1 MAGDPI
7 YEPTA
12 VRIQD
17 TTWASTT
24 SAMEPTTCSDDYGV
38 YVTFVDRTDYYVE
51 KIKEL
56 LRKEIIIKMKKNWVK
71 TQKEF
76 RPVPIIRPAAQLR
89 GVCFGGRGWA

>member
-7 YEPTA
+7 YEATA
-12 VRIQD
+12 INIQD
-17 TTWASTT
+17 TTWTSTVS
-24 SAMEPTTCSDDYGV
+24 SAEPTTTSDYDV
-38 YVTFVDRTDYYVE
+38 YITFVDRTDYYAD

-56 LRKEIIIKMKKNWVK
+56 LRKEIVLRMKKSWVK

-76 RPVPIIRPAAQLR
+76 KPVPIIRPAAQLR

>member
-17 TTWASTT
+17 TTWSSTT
-24 SAMEPTTCSDDYGV
+24 SATETTTSMDYDV
-38 YVTFVDRTDYYVE
+38 YITYVDRTDYCVE

-76 RPVPIIRPAAQLR
+76 RSIPIIRPAAQLR